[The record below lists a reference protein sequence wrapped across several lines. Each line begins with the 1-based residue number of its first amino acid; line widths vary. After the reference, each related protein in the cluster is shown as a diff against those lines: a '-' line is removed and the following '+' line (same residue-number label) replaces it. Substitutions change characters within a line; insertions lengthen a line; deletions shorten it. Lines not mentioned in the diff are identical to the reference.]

1 MCITNHT
8 EVMSIQYEFYRNPNS
23 QGTKKKR
30 YHARVVP
37 AGRISTDDLAEEIQ
51 KECTLT
57 VADVKSVLIALA
69 DKMSE
74 HLGEGRK
81 VYLEGIGY
89 FQVNLR
95 CKEEV
100 RTISGI
106 RSENIEFKNVSFRA
120 DINLKKNLKTQ
131 KIRRSRNK
139 PHSMPMTEKEIDEK
153 LTEHFASNPI
163 LTRRDFQFLCIQ
175 MKPTAC
181 RILRKLVEEGKLKN
195 ISTRYNPV
203 YVPDNGHYAP
213 VAGE

>member
-1 MCITNHT
+1 
-8 EVMSIQYEFYRNPNS
+8 MSIQYEFYRNPNS

-69 DKMSE
+69 DKMGE

-106 RSENIEFKNVSFRA
+106 RSENIEFKSVSFRA
-120 DINLKKNLKTQ
+120 DIDLKKKLKTQ

-195 ISTRYNPV
+195 ISTPRNPV

>member
-1 MCITNHT
+1 
-8 EVMSIQYEFYRNPNS
+8 MSIQYEFYRNPNS
-23 QGTKKKR
+23 QGTNKKR

-69 DKMSE
+69 DKMGE

-106 RSENIEFKNVSFRA
+106 RSENIEFKSVSFRA
-120 DINLKKNLKTQ
+120 DIDLKKNLKTQ

-153 LTEHFASNPI
+153 LTKHFASNPI
-163 LTRRDFQFLCIQ
+163 LTRRDFEFLCQQ

-195 ISTRYNPV
+195 ISTPRNPV

>member
-1 MCITNHT
+1 
-8 EVMSIQYEFYRNPNS
+8 MSIQYEFYRNPNS

-69 DKMSE
+69 DKMGE

-120 DINLKKNLKTQ
+120 DIDLKKNLKTQ

-139 PHSMPMTEKEIDEK
+139 PHSMPMTEKEIDAK

-195 ISTRYNPV
+195 ISTPRNPV
-203 YVPDNGHYAP
+203 YVPDNGHYTP
-213 VAGE
+213 MAGE

>member
-1 MCITNHT
+1 
-8 EVMSIQYEFYRNPNS
+8 MSIQYEFYRNPNS
-23 QGTKKKR
+23 QGTNKKR

-100 RTISGI
+100 RTMSGI
-106 RSENIEFKNVSFRA
+106 RSENIEFKSVSFRA
-120 DINLKKNLKTQ
+120 DIDLKKNLKTQ

-153 LTEHFASNPI
+153 LTKHFASNPI
-163 LTRRDFQFLCIQ
+163 LTRRDFEFLCQQ

-181 RILRKLVEEGKLKN
+181 RILRKLVEAGKLKN
-195 ISTRYNPV
+195 ISTPRNPV
-203 YVPDNGHYAP
+203 YVPDNGHYAS
-213 VAGE
+213 VTGE